1 MSPARGRPGGTGGG
15 SGGGRGGTGRGAGGR
30 SGPARAT
37 GGGRTAPA
45 GRSAPAGR
53 TAPTGRTAPGRTAPA
68 GRTGPAR
75 RSAGAAPT
83 GRSTGA
89 GRSATTDDATLR
101 RANPGRGVGGEQ
113 VEGRQAVREL
123 LVAGRRRVRDV
134 VMAAEL
140 DDAPILED
148 IRELCVARRVPLRE
162 VSRTKFDALTATQS
176 AQGVFARA
184 QELPEHNLDD
194 LLRTRRGGRPP
205 FLIALDGV
213 TDPGNLGALLRSA
226 EGSGVTGVIVPR
238 HRAVHVTPAVT
249 KAAAGAVEY
258 VRIALVGGL
267 PTALKQLNDA
277 GVWTV
282 GLDGAAETSLYSLPL
297 SDQPVCLV
305 FGAEGK
311 GLSRLVRERCSQ
323 LAAIPLGGQLN
334 SLNVAAATA
343 VACFEIARQRAAA
356 LSEG

>member
-1 MSPARGRPGGTGGG
+1 M
-15 SGGGRGGTGRGAGGR
+15 
-30 SGPARAT
+30 
-37 GGGRTAPA
+37 
-45 GRSAPAGR
+45 
-53 TAPTGRTAPGRTAPA
+53 
-68 GRTGPAR
+68 
-75 RSAGAAPT
+75 
-83 GRSTGA
+83 
-89 GRSATTDDATLR
+89 
-101 RANPGRGVGGEQ
+101 
-113 VEGRQAVREL
+113 
-123 LVAGRRRVRDV
+123 AGRRRVRDV

-267 PTALKQLNDA
+267 PTALKQLHDA